1 MGQLTV
7 DITHNGRPVQSQII
21 PEGHGTYRVHFSPV
35 GVGTYVIRIYFAGME
50 TEGV

>member
-7 DITHNGRPVQSQII
+7 DITHNGWPVQSQII